1 MRLAPV
7 LSWLA
12 SQVLSLSHS
21 CGVFNWGMLLR
32 SQNGMSLLGKVYTIK
47 TWLIMRGGFT
57 FDLKR
62 PANSTEI
69 EHPARYMHM

>member
-1 MRLAPV
+1 
-7 LSWLA
+7 
-12 SQVLSLSHS
+12 
-21 CGVFNWGMLLR
+21 MLLR
-32 SQNGMSLLGKVYTIK
+32 SQNGMSLLGKVDTIK